1 MGDPPEGAS
10 ASLDPMPISR
20 AFPRPYRGCTVPSPD
35 RAART
40 GGTPLA
46 PPGCHHISP
55 VEAMEATMRGL
66 AMTGTLLVLSL
77 SACSSMFGSGTGTS
91 TPAGYA
97 GSSAPVMNEAQI
109 TRDLQD

>member
-1 MGDPPEGAS
+1 
-10 ASLDPMPISR
+10 
-20 AFPRPYRGCTVPSPD
+20 
-35 RAART
+35 
-40 GGTPLA
+40 
-46 PPGCHHISP
+46 
-55 VEAMEATMRGL
+55 MRRL

-109 TRDLQD
+109 TRDLQDHGYSNVSNLHKSGNDWVGSAANSSGQSVDFDVDQYGVIHTK